1 MDKLTHPRGQVEPNG
16 VRGHS
21 RQQHQRVV
29 PLRRLCKPNQHNQQ
43 PEKPNEAPPITL
55 AQKQLSLLTH
65 HLRWRTVPP
74 EREPPLGARHGRV
87 VQLVGRA
94 YSGLLRHMLAS
105 CCCCGGGRGGGGDC
119 SRLRGRGG
127 RRRGAGGGERAEP
140 RRWRARARGGAG
152 GPGGGEMRDGGSR
165 EEGAELGRVRQ
176 PHGIGL
182 ARSFGLGGWDPRFW
196 TSGVFSVVPLP
207 QFPSFPRRFG
217 PCPTARLAW

>member
-16 VRGHS
+16 VGGHS

-43 PEKPNEAPPITL
+43 PENPNEAPPITL

-65 HLRWRTVPP
+65 HLRRRTVPP
-74 EREPPLGARHGRV
+74 EREPPLGARNGRV

-94 YSGLLRHMLAS
+94 YSGLLHHMLAG
-105 CCCCGGGRGGGGDC
+105 CCGGGGGSGGGGGGGGGDC

-140 RRWRARARGGAG
+140 RRWRGRARGGAG
-152 GPGGGEMRDGGSR
+152 GPGGGEVRDGGSR
-165 EEGAELGRVRQ
+165 EEGAEVGGVRQ
-176 PHGIGL
+176 PHDIGL
-182 ARSFGLGGWDPRFW
+182 ARSLGLGSWDPRFW
-196 TSGVFSVVPLP
+196 CVLCRS
-207 QFPSFPRRFG
+207 PSF
-217 PCPTARLAW
+217 LAGLGLV